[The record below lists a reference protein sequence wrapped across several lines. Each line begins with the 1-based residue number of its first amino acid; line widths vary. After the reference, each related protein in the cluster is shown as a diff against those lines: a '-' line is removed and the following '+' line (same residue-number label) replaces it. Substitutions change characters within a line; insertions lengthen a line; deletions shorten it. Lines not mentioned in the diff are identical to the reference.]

1 MEIRW
6 NNIIALLLLIF
17 AFVILMRGWDEIGQ
31 FFSGMGDLGPRHS
44 QEEQIMGLIAFG
56 LVGVLIVA
64 VVKILTQGKE

>member
-6 NNIIALLLLIF
+6 HNITALLLLIF

-31 FFSGMGDLGPRHS
+31 FLSGMGDLGPQHT
-44 QEEQIMGLIAFG
+44 QEEQVMGLVAFG